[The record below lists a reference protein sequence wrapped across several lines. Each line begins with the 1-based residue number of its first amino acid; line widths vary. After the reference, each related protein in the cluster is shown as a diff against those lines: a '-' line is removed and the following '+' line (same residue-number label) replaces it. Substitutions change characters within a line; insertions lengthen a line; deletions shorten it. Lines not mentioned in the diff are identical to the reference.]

1 MNGTGIRLVPILLLL
16 PMVSYGAGVY
26 IPKMGIRLNDLPD
39 NVTASKLIENLDA
52 HSVTV
57 YFGDAT
63 LSILRLQDAMS
74 IRGMKN
80 EALEIELPDA
90 TNLWPRLKS

>member
-39 NVTASKLIENLDA
+39 NVTASKLIENLDGQA
-52 HSVTV
+52 GIDIARI
-57 YFGDAT
+57 FIDAAPAGRGT
-63 LSILRLQDAMS
+63 AALNARRAPSLR
-74 IRGMKN
+74 R
-80 EALEIELPDA
+80 
-90 TNLWPRLKS
+90 